1 MAVLG
6 FILAL
11 NVIAFSVFLLLRKH
25 NAAVILIFMGLLM
38 SLLAIVLNISNAKDT
53 VDNFL
58 LFYLFEKLSDT
69 FSSTLSG
76 IGLTVMLLCG
86 YVEYMKR
93 IKASNAFTYLMT
105 RPLVKLTRFPDS
117 AGVILIPIG
126 LLLNLAIP
134 SASGVALL
142 LVATVYP
149 LLVKIGMDRVNALSA
164 ISACTLLDYGIN
176 SHTTVISAGVIGMQ
190 VNKYFD
196 MQMKHV
202 VPMIAIITVVFFL
215 FYMFWDKR
223 NRQNVLAQSSE
234 QEIKWENDTPLYYA
248 YLPVLPLLF
257 SFTFSAFGNI
267 FANRVFLGLNSAVLL
282 SFFISGAIDI
292 ARTRSFS
299 KSVSSMSTFWNGM
312 GDTFSS
318 TVVMILAASIF
329 AQGLVDIGLID
340 VIIDGALSANIGK
353 SAILLLMVIA
363 TFISTVLTG
372 SGNAPAAAYAQA
384 IPELTIIFDV
394 DPASLMLPVQLI
406 SGIGRAITPISVV
419 VIVLA
424 EFGEIG
430 TFRLVKRNLIPVSI
444 VTILSIILFII
455 YPV

>member
-1 MAVLG
+1 MATLG
-6 FILAL
+6 FIIAL

-38 SLLAIVLNISNAKDT
+38 SLLAIVMNINGAKES

-58 LFYLFEKLSDT
+58 LFYLFEKLSDK
-69 FSSTLSG
+69 FSSTLAG

-105 RPLVKLTRFPDS
+105 RPLVKLTGFPNS
-117 AGVILIPIG
+117 AGISLIPIG

-149 LLVKIGMDRVNALSA
+149 LLVNIGMDRVNALSA

-176 SHTTVISAGVIGMQ
+176 SHTTAISAGVIGIS
-190 VNKYFD
+190 VNTYFD

-202 VPMIAIITVVFFL
+202 IPMIAIITAVFFL
-215 FYMFWDKR
+215 FHMFWDKR
-223 NRQNVLAQSSE
+223 NRQNVLAQVSE
-234 QEIKWENDTPLYYA
+234 QNIKWENEAPLYYA
-248 YLPVLPLLF
+248 FLPVLPLLF

-267 FANRVFLGLNSAVLL
+267 FANRVSLGLNSAILL
-282 SFFISGAIDI
+282 SLFISGAIEI

-444 VTILSIILFII
+444 VTILSIILFLI